1 MRKSKNR
8 NSHPE
13 ANDVVVAGAGGAG
26 LAAALTLAEG
36 GAKVIVFEKMPFA
49 GGSFLFVEG
58 TFAVESE
65 MQRRRNIKVTRDEA
79 FRGMMEYSH
88 WKANPALVRAFI
100 NKSANTIDWL
110 EKLGIEITEP
120 TGTWLGGPRTWHLF
134 KGLGGPAI
142 NVLVANAVKKGVEIR
157 YETTVKHLLRQGN
170 GPVSGIVAEDKTGKQ
185 IRVKAEAV
193 IIATGGYPNNK
204 EWIKKYSGFDLEVNL
219 FPLGRYNKIGEGIQ
233 MAWESGAA
241 EEGVGVIHLNIG
253 SPPKI
258 GARSH
263 IWGAVGQPTLW
274 VNQHG
279 VRYCDEAIVENIAF
293 AGNAMAK
300 QEGGYDFRIFDEE
313 TKIQLVENGGLGVGM
328 YLPPRTPLTDLD
340 AKIKAA
346 VEKKNPCVFVANSI
360 EELAKKMG
368 LERAIFKR
376 TVEEYNRFC
385 EKGHDDQ
392 FAKDPEYLRP
402 VKTPTFYAFKCY
414 MNFLGTLGGIKINEK
429 TEVLDKSDKV
439 IPGLYAVGNDAGG
452 LYGDS
457 YDVITSG
464 ASSGFALN
472 SGRIAGENALKY
484 IRR

>member
-1 MRKSKNR
+1 MGKLENQDSFT
-8 NSHPE
+8 E
-13 ANDVVVAGAGGAG
+13 AKDVVVAGAGGAG

-36 GAKVIVFEKMPFA
+36 RAKVAVFEKMSFA

-65 MQRRRNIKVTRDEA
+65 MQRKRNIKVSRDEA

-100 NKSANTIDWL
+100 DKSASTIDWL
-110 EKLGIEITEP
+110 EKQGIEFIEP

-142 NVLVANAVKKGVEIR
+142 NVLVANAVKNGIEVR
-157 YETTVKHLLRQGN
+157 YETAVKHLLREGN
-170 GPVSGIVAEDKTGKQ
+170 GPVAGVVAEDSTGKQ
-185 IRVKAEAV
+185 VKVRAKAV

-219 FPLGRYNKIGEGIQ
+219 FPLGRYNKTGEGIQ
-233 MAWESGAA
+233 MAWEAGAA
-241 EEGVGVIHLNIG
+241 EEGIGVIHLNIG

-274 VNQHG
+274 VNQYG
-279 VRYCDEAIVENIAF
+279 VRFCDEGIVENIAY

-300 QEGGYDFRIFDEE
+300 QKGGYDFRIFDEE
-313 TKIQLVENGGLGVGM
+313 TKTQLVENGGLGVGM
-328 YLPPRTPLTDLD
+328 YLPPRTPLIDLD
-340 AKIKAA
+340 DKIKAA
-346 VEKKNPCVFVANSI
+346 IEKKNPSVFVADTI
-360 EELAKKMG
+360 DQLANKMG
-368 LERAIFKR
+368 VDRAVFKK

-385 EKGHDDQ
+385 EKRHDDQ

-402 VKTPTFYAFKCY
+402 VKTPRFYAFKCY
-414 MNFLGTLGGIKINEK
+414 MNFLGTLGGIKINER
-429 TEVLDKSDKV
+429 TEVFDRSDKV

-457 YDVITSG
+457 YDVIASG

>member
-1 MRKSKNR
+1 MGKLKNR
-8 NSHPE
+8 NSYHE

-26 LAAALTLAEG
+26 LAAALALSEG
-36 GAKVIVFEKMPFA
+36 GAKVVIFEKMPFA

-65 MQRRRNIKVTRDEA
+65 MQRKRNIKVTRDEA

-88 WKANPALVRAFI
+88 WRANPALVRAFVD
-100 NKSANTIDWL
+100 KSASTIDWL
-110 EKLGIEITEP
+110 EEQGVEFTEP

-142 NVLVANAVKKGVEIR
+142 NALATHAIKKGVEIR
-157 YETTVKHLLRQGN
+157 YETAVKHLLRQGN
-170 GPVSGIVAEDKTGKQ
+170 GPVTGIIAEDKTGKR
-185 IRVKAEAV
+185 INVKAKAV

-219 FPLGRYNKIGEGIQ
+219 FPLGRYDKTGEGIQ
-233 MAWESGAA
+233 MAWEAGAA
-241 EEGVGVIHLNIG
+241 EEGMGVIHLNIG

-274 VNQHG
+274 VNQFG

-300 QEGGYDFRIFDEE
+300 QKGGCDFRIFDEE
-313 TKIQLVENGGLGVGM
+313 TKIRLVENGGLGVGM
-328 YLPPRTPLTDLD
+328 YLPPGTPLTELD
-340 AKIKAA
+340 SKIKNAI
-346 VEKKNPCVFVANSI
+346 EKKNPCVFVASSI
-360 EELAKKMG
+360 DELAKKMG
-368 LERAIFKR
+368 VDRTVFKR

-385 EKGHDDQ
+385 EKGHDDR

-402 VKTPTFYAFKCY
+402 VKTPRFYGFKCY
-414 MNFLGTLGGIKINEK
+414 MNFLGTLGGIKINEM
-429 TEVLDKSDKV
+429 TEVLDKNGNV
-439 IPGLYAVGNDAGG
+439 ISGLYAVGNDAGG

-472 SGRIAGENALKY
+472 SGRIAGENARMY

>member
-1 MRKSKNR
+1 MGKLENR
-8 NSHPE
+8 DLTPE
-13 ANDVVVAGAGGAG
+13 AKDVVVAGAGGSG

-36 GAKVIVFEKMPFA
+36 GAKVVIFEKMPFA

-58 TFAVESE
+58 TFAADSD
-65 MQRRRNIKVTRDEA
+65 MQRKRNIKVTRDEA
-79 FRGMMEYSH
+79 FRGIMEYSH
-88 WKANPALVRAFI
+88 WKANAALVRAFVD
-100 NKSANTIDWL
+100 KSASTIDWL
-110 EKLGIEITEP
+110 EKQGVEFTEP
-120 TGTWLGGPRTWHLF
+120 TGVLLGGPRTWHLF
-134 KGLGGPAI
+134 KGLGGVAI
-142 NVLVANAVKKGVEIR
+142 NVLVANAVKKGVEVR
-157 YETTVKHLLRQGN
+157 YETTVKHLLREGN
-170 GPVSGIVAEDKTGKQ
+170 GPVTGAVVEDKTGKQ
-185 IRVKAEAV
+185 IKVQAKGV

-204 EWIKKYSGFDLEVNL
+204 EWIKKYSGFDLEVTL
-219 FPLGRYNKIGEGIQ
+219 FLLGRCNKTGEGIQ
-233 MAWESGAA
+233 MAWEAGAA

-274 VNQHG
+274 VNRDG
-279 VRYCDEAIVENIAF
+279 VRFCDETIVENIAY

-300 QEGGYDFRIFDEE
+300 QKGGYVFRIFDEE
-313 TKIQLVENGGLGVGM
+313 TKIQLAENGGIGVGM
-328 YLPPRTPLTDLD
+328 YVPSRTPLTYLD
-340 AKIKAA
+340 TKIKAA
-346 VEKKNPCVFVANSI
+346 VEEKNPFIFVADTLD
-360 EELAKKMG
+360 ELANKMG
-368 LERAIFKR
+368 IDRAIFKK

-402 VKTPTFYAFKCY
+402 VKIPRFYAFKCY

-429 TEVLDKSDKV
+429 TEVLDKDDEV

-457 YDVITSG
+457 YDVIASG

-472 SGRIAGENALKY
+472 SGRISGENALKY

>member
-1 MRKSKNR
+1 MGKLKNR
-8 NSHPE
+8 DLYSE
-13 ANDVVVAGAGGAG
+13 VDDVIVAGAGGAG
-26 LAAALTLAEG
+26 LAAALALAEG
-36 GAKVIVFEKMPFA
+36 GAKVIIFEKMPFA

-65 MQRRRNIKVTRDEA
+65 MQRKKNIKVTRDEA

-88 WKANPALVRAFI
+88 WKANPALVRAFVD
-100 NKSANTIDWL
+100 KSASTIDWL
-110 EKLGIEITEP
+110 EKQGVEFTEP

-142 NVLVANAVKKGVEIR
+142 NALVTNAVKKGVKIR
-157 YETTVKHLLRQGN
+157 YETAVSHLLRQGN
-170 GPVSGIVAEDKTGKQ
+170 GPVTGIVAEDKAGKR
-185 IRVKAEAV
+185 IDIKGKAV

-204 EWIKKYSGFDLEVNL
+204 DWIKKYSGFDLEVNL
-219 FPLGRYNKIGEGIQ
+219 YPLGRYDKTGEGIQ
-233 MAWESGAA
+233 MAWEAGAA

-253 SPPKI
+253 SPPRI

-274 VNQHG
+274 VNQYG

-293 AGNAMAK
+293 AGNAMSK
-300 QEGGYDFRIFDEE
+300 QQGGYDFRIFDEE
-313 TKIQLVENGGLGVGM
+313 TKDQLVEEGGLGVGM
-328 YLPPRTPLTDLD
+328 YLPPRTPLTELD
-340 AKIKAA
+340 AKIQAA
-346 VEKKNPCVFVANSI
+346 VEKKNPCIFVADTI
-360 EELAKKMG
+360 DELAKKMG
-368 LERAIFKR
+368 VDRAVFKK

-385 EKGHDDQ
+385 ERGHDNQ

-402 VKTPTFYAFKCY
+402 VKTPKFYAFKCY

-429 TEVLDKSDKV
+429 TEVLGKNGNV

>member
-1 MRKSKNR
+1 MGKLENR
-8 NSHPE
+8 DLTPE
-13 ANDVVVAGAGGAG
+13 AKDVVVAGAGGSG

-36 GAKVIVFEKMPFA
+36 GAKVVIFEKMPFA

-58 TFAVESE
+58 TFAADSD
-65 MQRRRNIKVTRDEA
+65 MQRKRNIKVTRDEA
-79 FRGMMEYSH
+79 FRGIMEYSH
-88 WKANPALVRAFI
+88 WKANAALVRAFVD
-100 NKSANTIDWL
+100 KSASTIDWL
-110 EKLGIEITEP
+110 EKQGVEFTEP
-120 TGTWLGGPRTWHLF
+120 TGVLLGGPRTWHLF
-134 KGLGGPAI
+134 KGLGGVAI
-142 NVLVANAVKKGVEIR
+142 NVLVANAVKKGVEVR
-157 YETTVKHLLRQGN
+157 YETTVKHLLREGN
-170 GPVSGIVAEDKTGKQ
+170 GPVTGAVVEDKTGKQ
-185 IRVKAEAV
+185 IKVQAKGV

-204 EWIKKYSGFDLEVNL
+204 EWIKKYSGFDLEVTL
-219 FPLGRYNKIGEGIQ
+219 FLLGRCNKTGEGIQ
-233 MAWESGAA
+233 MAWEAGAA

-274 VNQHG
+274 VNRDG
-279 VRYCDEAIVENIAF
+279 VRFCDETIVENIAY

-300 QEGGYDFRIFDEE
+300 QKGGYVFRIFDEE
-313 TKIQLVENGGLGVGM
+313 TKIQLAENGGIGVGM
-328 YLPPRTPLTDLD
+328 YVPSRTPLTYLD
-340 AKIKAA
+340 TKIKAA
-346 VEKKNPCVFVANSI
+346 VEEKNPFIFVADTLD
-360 EELAKKMG
+360 ELANKMG
-368 LERAIFKR
+368 IDRAIFKK

-402 VKTPTFYAFKCY
+402 VKTPRFYAFKCY

-429 TEVLDKSDKV
+429 TEVLDRDDEV

-457 YDVITSG
+457 YDVIASG

-472 SGRIAGENALKY
+472 SGRISGENALKY

>member
-1 MRKSKNR
+1 MGKMESV
-8 NSHPE
+8 NSFPE
-13 ANDVVVAGAGGAG
+13 TKEVIVAGAGGAG

-36 GAKVIVFEKMPFA
+36 GAKVVALEKMPFA

-65 MQRRRNIKVTRDEA
+65 MQRKRNIKVTRDEA
-79 FRGMMEYSH
+79 FRGIMEYSH
-88 WKANPALVRAFI
+88 WKANAALVRAFI
-100 NKSANTIDWL
+100 DKSASTIGWL
-110 EKLGIEITEP
+110 EKQGIEFTEP

-134 KGLGGPAI
+134 KGLGGPMI
-142 NVLVANAVKKGVEIR
+142 NVLVANAVKKGIEVR
-157 YETTVKHLLRQGN
+157 YETTVKRLLREGN
-170 GPVSGIVAEDKTGKQ
+170 GPVLGAVVEDKTGKQ
-185 IRVKAEAV
+185 MKVEAKAV

-219 FPLGRYNKIGEGIQ
+219 FPLGRYDKTGEGIQ
-233 MAWESGAA
+233 MAWEAGAA

-253 SPPKI
+253 SPPQI

-274 VNQHG
+274 VNQDG
-279 VRYCDEAIVENIAF
+279 VRFCDESIVENIAY
-293 AGNAMAK
+293 AGNAMSK
-300 QEGGYDFRIFDEE
+300 QKGGYVFRIFDEE
-313 TKIQLVENGGLGVGM
+313 TKIQLVEDGGIGVGM
-328 YLPPRTPLTDLD
+328 YVPPRTPLTDLD

-346 VEKKNPCVFVANSI
+346 LEKKNPYVFVADTLD
-360 EELAKKMG
+360 ELANKMG
-368 LERAIFKR
+368 LDRSVFKK

-392 FAKDPEYLRP
+392 FAKNPEYLHP
-402 VKTPTFYAFKCY
+402 VKIPRFYAFKCY

-429 TEVLDKSDKV
+429 TEVLDRSEKV

-457 YDVITSG
+457 YDVIASG

-472 SGRIAGENALKY
+472 SGRIAGENALRY

>member
-1 MRKSKNR
+1 MGKLENR
-8 NSHPE
+8 DLTPE
-13 ANDVVVAGAGGAG
+13 AKDVVVAGAGGSG

-36 GAKVIVFEKMPFA
+36 GAKVVIFEKMPFA

-58 TFAVESE
+58 TFAADSD
-65 MQRRRNIKVTRDEA
+65 MQRKRNIKVTRDEA
-79 FRGMMEYSH
+79 FRGIMEYSH
-88 WKANPALVRAFI
+88 WKANAALVRAFVD
-100 NKSANTIDWL
+100 KSASTIDWL
-110 EKLGIEITEP
+110 EKQGVEFTEP
-120 TGTWLGGPRTWHLF
+120 TGVLLGGPRTWHLF
-134 KGLGGPAI
+134 KGLGGVAI
-142 NVLVANAVKKGVEIR
+142 NVLVANAVKKGVEVR
-157 YETTVKHLLRQGN
+157 YETTVKHLLREGN
-170 GPVSGIVAEDKTGKQ
+170 GPVTGAVVEDKTGKQ
-185 IRVKAEAV
+185 IKVQAKGV

-204 EWIKKYSGFDLEVNL
+204 EWIKKYSGFDLEVTL
-219 FPLGRYNKIGEGIQ
+219 FLLGRCNKTGEGIQ
-233 MAWESGAA
+233 MAWEAGAA

-274 VNQHG
+274 VNQDG
-279 VRYCDEAIVENIAF
+279 VRFCDETIVENIAY

-300 QEGGYDFRIFDEE
+300 QKGGYVFRIFDEE
-313 TKIQLVENGGLGVGM
+313 TKIQLAENGGIGVGM
-328 YLPPRTPLTDLD
+328 YVPSRTPLTYLD
-340 AKIKAA
+340 TKIKAA
-346 VEKKNPCVFVANSI
+346 VEEKNPFIFVADTLD
-360 EELAKKMG
+360 ELANKMG
-368 LERAIFKR
+368 IDRGIFKK

-402 VKTPTFYAFKCY
+402 VKTPRFYAFKCY

-429 TEVLDKSDKV
+429 TEVLDKDDEV
-439 IPGLYAVGNDAGG
+439 ISGLYAVGNDAGG

-457 YDVITSG
+457 YDVIASG

-472 SGRIAGENALKY
+472 SGRISGENALKY

>member
-1 MRKSKNR
+1 MGKLENR
-8 NSHPE
+8 DLTPE
-13 ANDVVVAGAGGAG
+13 AKDVVVAGAGGSG

-36 GAKVIVFEKMPFA
+36 GAKVVIFEKMPFA

-58 TFAVESE
+58 TFAADSD
-65 MQRRRNIKVTRDEA
+65 MQRKRNIKVTRDEA
-79 FRGMMEYSH
+79 FRGIMEYSH
-88 WKANPALVRAFI
+88 WKANAALVRAFVD
-100 NKSANTIDWL
+100 KSASTIDWL
-110 EKLGIEITEP
+110 EKQGVEFTEP
-120 TGTWLGGPRTWHLF
+120 TGVLLGGPRTWHLF
-134 KGLGGPAI
+134 KGLGGVAI
-142 NVLVANAVKKGVEIR
+142 NVLVANAVKKGVEVR
-157 YETTVKHLLRQGN
+157 YETTVKHLLREGN
-170 GPVSGIVAEDKTGKQ
+170 GPVTGAVVEDKTGKQ
-185 IRVKAEAV
+185 IKVQAKGV

-204 EWIKKYSGFDLEVNL
+204 EWIKKYSGFDLEVTL
-219 FPLGRYNKIGEGIQ
+219 FLLGRCNKTGEGIQ
-233 MAWESGAA
+233 MAWEAGAA

-274 VNQHG
+274 VNRDG
-279 VRYCDEAIVENIAF
+279 VRFCDETIVENIAY

-300 QEGGYDFRIFDEE
+300 QKGGYVFRIFDEE
-313 TKIQLVENGGLGVGM
+313 TKIQLAENGGIGVGM
-328 YLPPRTPLTDLD
+328 YVPSRTPLTYLD
-340 AKIKAA
+340 TKIKAA
-346 VEKKNPCVFVANSI
+346 VEEKNPFIFVADTLD
-360 EELAKKMG
+360 ELANKMG
-368 LERAIFKR
+368 IDRGIFKK

-402 VKTPTFYAFKCY
+402 VKTPRFYAFKCY

-429 TEVLDKSDKV
+429 TEVLDKDDEV

-457 YDVITSG
+457 YDVIASG

-484 IRR
+484 IRW

>member
-1 MRKSKNR
+1 MNQFKKPDLISEHK
-8 NSHPE
+8 
-13 ANDVVVAGAGGAG
+13 DVVVAGAGGGG

-36 GAKVIVFEKMPFA
+36 GAKVVVFEKMPFA

-65 MQRRRNIKVTRDEA
+65 MQLKRNIKVTRDEA
-79 FRGMMEYSH
+79 FKGMMEYSH
-88 WKANPALVRAFI
+88 WKANAALVRAFVD
-100 NKSANTIDWL
+100 KSASTIDWL
-110 EKLGIEITEP
+110 EKQGVEFIEP

-134 KGLGGPAI
+134 KGLGASAI
-142 NVLVANAVKKGVEIR
+142 NVLLANAVKRGVKIH
-157 YETTVKHLLRQGN
+157 YETPVKHLLREGN
-170 GPVSGIVAEDKTGKQ
+170 GPVTGVVVEDKVGNQFKVQ
-185 IRVKAEAV
+185 AKAV

-219 FPLGRYNKIGEGIQ
+219 FPLGRYNKTGEGIQ
-233 MAWESGAA
+233 MAWEAGAA
-241 EEGVGVIHLNIG
+241 EEGIGVIHLNIG

-258 GARSH
+258 GARNH

-274 VNQHG
+274 VNQDG
-279 VRYCDEAIVENIAF
+279 VRFCDETIVENIAY
-293 AGNAMAK
+293 AGNAISR
-300 QEGGYDFRIFDEE
+300 QRGGYNFRVFDEE
-313 TKIQLVENGGLGVGM
+313 IKNQLVKKGGLGVGM

-346 VEKKNPCVFVANSI
+346 IEKKNPFVFVADTI
-360 EELAKKMG
+360 DELANKMG
-368 LERAIFKR
+368 VDRVTFKK

-392 FAKDPEYLRP
+392 FAKNPEYLIP
-402 VKTPTFYAFKCY
+402 VKTPKFYAFKCY

-429 TEVLDKSDKV
+429 TEVLDKEERV

-457 YDVITSG
+457 YDVIASG
-464 ASSGFALN
+464 ASSAFALN
-472 SGRIAGENALKY
+472 SGRIAGENSLKY
-484 IRR
+484 IR

>member
-1 MRKSKNR
+1 MGDLENR
-8 NSHPE
+8 DSHSE
-13 ANDVVVAGAGGAG
+13 TKDVVVAGAGGAG
-26 LAAALTLAEG
+26 LAAALTLADG
-36 GAKVIVFEKMPFA
+36 GAKVAIFEKMPFA

-58 TFAVESE
+58 TFAVESQ
-65 MQRRRNIKVTRDEA
+65 MQRKRNIKVTRDEA

-88 WKANPALVRAFI
+88 WKANPALVRAFVD
-100 NKSANTIDWL
+100 KSASTIDWL
-110 EKLGIEITEP
+110 EKQGIEFTEP

-134 KGLGGPAI
+134 KGLGGPAV
-142 NVLVANAVKKGVEIR
+142 NVLVANAVKKGVEVR
-157 YETTVKHLLRQGN
+157 YETTVKHLLREGN
-170 GPVSGIVAEDKTGKQ
+170 GPVTGAVAEDKTGKQ
-185 IRVKAEAV
+185 IKVLAKVV

-219 FPLGRYNKIGEGIQ
+219 FPLGRYNKTGEGIQ
-233 MAWESGAA
+233 MAWEAGAE

-274 VNQHG
+274 VNQYG
-279 VRYCDEAIVENIAF
+279 VRFCDETIVENIAF

-300 QEGGYDFRIFDEE
+300 QKGGYDFRIFDEE

-328 YLPPRTPLTDLD
+328 YLPPRTPLTNLD

-346 VEKKNPCVFVANSI
+346 VEKKNPCIFVAETI
-360 EELAKKMG
+360 DELANKMG
-368 LERAIFKR
+368 VDRAVFKK
-376 TVEEYNRFC
+376 TVEEYNKFC
-385 EKGHDDQ
+385 EKRHDDQ

-402 VKTPTFYAFKCY
+402 VKTPRFYAFKCY

-429 TEVLDKSDKV
+429 TEVLDRNDKV

-457 YDVITSG
+457 YDVIASG

-472 SGRIAGENALKY
+472 SGRIAGENAVKY

>member
-1 MRKSKNR
+1 MGKLENR
-8 NSHPE
+8 DLTPE
-13 ANDVVVAGAGGAG
+13 AKDVVVAGAGGSG

-36 GAKVIVFEKMPFA
+36 GAKVVIFEKMPFA

-58 TFAVESE
+58 TFAADSD
-65 MQRRRNIKVTRDEA
+65 MQRKRNIKVTRDEA
-79 FRGMMEYSH
+79 FRGIMEYSH
-88 WKANPALVRAFI
+88 WKANAALVRAFVD
-100 NKSANTIDWL
+100 KSASTIDWL
-110 EKLGIEITEP
+110 EKQGVEFTEP
-120 TGTWLGGPRTWHLF
+120 TGVLLGGPRTWHLF
-134 KGLGGPAI
+134 KGLGGVAI
-142 NVLVANAVKKGVEIR
+142 NVLVANAVKKGVEVR
-157 YETTVKHLLRQGN
+157 YETTVKHLLREGN
-170 GPVSGIVAEDKTGKQ
+170 GPVTGAVVEDKTGKQ
-185 IRVKAEAV
+185 IKVQAKGV

-204 EWIKKYSGFDLEVNL
+204 EWIKKYSGFDLEVTL
-219 FPLGRYNKIGEGIQ
+219 FLLGRCNKTGEGIQ
-233 MAWESGAA
+233 MAWEAGAA

-274 VNQHG
+274 VNRDG
-279 VRYCDEAIVENIAF
+279 VRFCDETIVENIAY

-300 QEGGYDFRIFDEE
+300 QKGGYVFRIFDEE
-313 TKIQLVENGGLGVGM
+313 TKIQLAENGGIGVGM
-328 YLPPRTPLTDLD
+328 YVPSRTPLTYLD
-340 AKIKAA
+340 TKIKAA
-346 VEKKNPCVFVANSI
+346 VEEKNPFIFVADTLD
-360 EELAKKMG
+360 ELVNKMG
-368 LERAIFKR
+368 IDRAIFKK

-402 VKTPTFYAFKCY
+402 VKTPRFYAFKCY

-429 TEVLDKSDKV
+429 TEVLDKDDEV

-457 YDVITSG
+457 YDVIASG

-472 SGRIAGENALKY
+472 SGRISGENALKY

>member
-1 MRKSKNR
+1 MGKLENR
-8 NSHPE
+8 DLTPE
-13 ANDVVVAGAGGAG
+13 AKDVVVAGAGGSG

-36 GAKVIVFEKMPFA
+36 GAKVVIFEKMPFA

-58 TFAVESE
+58 TFAADSD
-65 MQRRRNIKVTRDEA
+65 MQRKRNIKVTRDEA
-79 FRGMMEYSH
+79 FRGIMEYSH
-88 WKANPALVRAFI
+88 WKANAALVRAFVD
-100 NKSANTIDWL
+100 KSASTIDWL
-110 EKLGIEITEP
+110 EKQGVEFTEP
-120 TGTWLGGPRTWHLF
+120 TGVLLGGPRTWHLF
-134 KGLGGPAI
+134 KGLGGVAI
-142 NVLVANAVKKGVEIR
+142 NVLVANAVKKGVEVR
-157 YETTVKHLLRQGN
+157 YETTVKHLLREGN
-170 GPVSGIVAEDKTGKQ
+170 GPVTGAVVEDKTGKQ
-185 IRVKAEAV
+185 IKVQAKGV

-204 EWIKKYSGFDLEVNL
+204 EWIKKYSGFDLEVTL
-219 FPLGRYNKIGEGIQ
+219 FLLGRCNKTGEGIQ
-233 MAWESGAA
+233 MAWEAGAA

-274 VNQHG
+274 VNRDG
-279 VRYCDEAIVENIAF
+279 VRFCDETIVENIAY

-300 QEGGYDFRIFDEE
+300 QKGGYVFRIFDEE
-313 TKIQLVENGGLGVGM
+313 TKIQLAENGGIGVGM
-328 YLPPRTPLTDLD
+328 YVPSRTPLTYLD
-340 AKIKAA
+340 TKIKAA
-346 VEKKNPCVFVANSI
+346 VEEKNPFIFVADTLD
-360 EELAKKMG
+360 ELANKMG
-368 LERAIFKR
+368 IDRAIFKK

-392 FAKDPEYLRP
+392 FAKDPEYLRL
-402 VKTPTFYAFKCY
+402 VKTPRFYAFKCY

-429 TEVLDKSDKV
+429 TEVLDKDDEV

-457 YDVITSG
+457 YDVIASG

-472 SGRIAGENALKY
+472 SGRISGENALKY

>member
-1 MRKSKNR
+1 MGKLENR
-8 NSHPE
+8 DLTPE
-13 ANDVVVAGAGGAG
+13 AKDVVVAGAGGSG

-36 GAKVIVFEKMPFA
+36 GAKVVIFEKMPFA

-58 TFAVESE
+58 TFAADSD
-65 MQRRRNIKVTRDEA
+65 MQRKRNIKVTRDEA
-79 FRGMMEYSH
+79 FRGIMEYSH
-88 WKANPALVRAFI
+88 WKANAALVRAFVD
-100 NKSANTIDWL
+100 KSASTIDWL
-110 EKLGIEITEP
+110 EKQGVEFTEP
-120 TGTWLGGPRTWHLF
+120 TGVLLGGPRTWHLF
-134 KGLGGPAI
+134 KGLGGVAI
-142 NVLVANAVKKGVEIR
+142 NVLVANAVKKGVEVR
-157 YETTVKHLLRQGN
+157 YETTVKHLLREGN
-170 GPVSGIVAEDKTGKQ
+170 GPVAGAVVEDKTGKQ
-185 IRVKAEAV
+185 IKVQAKGV

-204 EWIKKYSGFDLEVNL
+204 EWIKKYSGFDLEVTL
-219 FPLGRYNKIGEGIQ
+219 FLLGRCNKTGEGIQ
-233 MAWESGAA
+233 MAWEAGAA

-274 VNQHG
+274 VNRDG
-279 VRYCDEAIVENIAF
+279 VRFCDETIVENIAY

-300 QEGGYDFRIFDEE
+300 QKGGYVFRIFDEE
-313 TKIQLVENGGLGVGM
+313 TKIQLAENGGIGVGM
-328 YLPPRTPLTDLD
+328 YVPSRTPLTYLD
-340 AKIKAA
+340 TKIKAA
-346 VEKKNPCVFVANSI
+346 VEEKNPFIFVADTLD
-360 EELAKKMG
+360 ELANKMG
-368 LERAIFKR
+368 IDRAIFKK

-402 VKTPTFYAFKCY
+402 VKTPRFYAFKCY

-429 TEVLDKSDKV
+429 TEVLDKDDEV

-457 YDVITSG
+457 YDVIASG

-472 SGRIAGENALKY
+472 SGRISGENALKY

>member
-1 MRKSKNR
+1 MGRLENR
-8 NSHPE
+8 DLFPE
-13 ANDVVVAGAGGAG
+13 TKDVLVAGAGGGG

-36 GAKVIVFEKMPFA
+36 GAKVVIFEKMPFA

-65 MQRRRNIKVTRDEA
+65 MQRKRNIKVTRDEA

-88 WKANPALVRAFI
+88 WKANPALVRAFV
-100 NKSANTIDWL
+100 NKSASTIDWL
-110 EKLGIEITEP
+110 EKQGVEFTEP

-142 NVLVANAVKKGVEIR
+142 NVLVVNAVKKGVEVR
-157 YETTVKHLLRQGN
+157 YEATVRHLLREGN
-170 GPVSGIVAEDKTGKQ
+170 GPVTGVVVEDKAGKQ
-185 IRVKAEAV
+185 FKVEAKAV

-204 EWIKKYSGFDLEVNL
+204 DWIKKYSGFDLDVNL
-219 FPLGRYNKIGEGIQ
+219 FPLGKYDKTGEGIQ
-233 MAWESGAA
+233 MAWEAGAA
-241 EEGVGVIHLNIG
+241 EEGIGVIHLNIG

-274 VNQHG
+274 VNQYG
-279 VRYCDEAIVENIAF
+279 VRYCDESIVENIAY

-300 QEGGYDFRIFDEE
+300 QKGGYDFRIFDEE
-313 TKIQLVENGGLGVGM
+313 TKFQLVENGGLGVGM
-328 YLPPRTPLTDLD
+328 YLPPRTPLTNLD
-340 AKIKAA
+340 AKIKSA
-346 VEKKNPCVFVANSI
+346 VEKNPCIFVADTI
-360 EELAKKMG
+360 EELANKMG
-368 LERAIFKR
+368 IDRAVFKK

-402 VKTPTFYAFKCY
+402 VKTPKFYAFKCY

-429 TEVLDKSDKV
+429 TEVLDRNDKV

-457 YDVITSG
+457 YDVIASG

-472 SGRIAGENALKY
+472 SGRISGENALKY
-484 IRR
+484 IRQ

>member
-1 MRKSKNR
+1 MGKLENR
-8 NSHPE
+8 DLTPE
-13 ANDVVVAGAGGAG
+13 AKDVVVAGAGGSG

-36 GAKVIVFEKMPFA
+36 GAKVVIFEKMPFA

-58 TFAVESE
+58 TFAADSD
-65 MQRRRNIKVTRDEA
+65 MQRKRNIKVTRDEA
-79 FRGMMEYSH
+79 FRGIMEYSH
-88 WKANPALVRAFI
+88 WKANAALVRAFVD
-100 NKSANTIDWL
+100 KSASTIDWL
-110 EKLGIEITEP
+110 EKQGVEFTEP
-120 TGTWLGGPRTWHLF
+120 TGVLLGGPRTWHLF
-134 KGLGGPAI
+134 KGLGGVAI
-142 NVLVANAVKKGVEIR
+142 NVLVANAVKKGVEVR
-157 YETTVKHLLRQGN
+157 YETTVKHLLREGN
-170 GPVSGIVAEDKTGKQ
+170 GPVTGAVVEDKTGKQ
-185 IRVKAEAV
+185 IKVQAKGV

-204 EWIKKYSGFDLEVNL
+204 EWIKKYSGFDLEVTL
-219 FPLGRYNKIGEGIQ
+219 FLLGRCNKTGEGIQ
-233 MAWESGAA
+233 MAWEAGAA

-274 VNQHG
+274 VNQDG
-279 VRYCDEAIVENIAF
+279 VRFCDETIVENIAY

-300 QEGGYDFRIFDEE
+300 QKGGYVFRIFDEE
-313 TKIQLVENGGLGVGM
+313 TKIQLAENGGIGVGM
-328 YLPPRTPLTDLD
+328 YVPSRTPLTYLD
-340 AKIKAA
+340 TKIKAA
-346 VEKKNPCVFVANSI
+346 VEEKNPFIFVADTLD
-360 EELAKKMG
+360 ELANKMG
-368 LERAIFKR
+368 IDRAIFEK

-402 VKTPTFYAFKCY
+402 VKTPRFYAFKCY

-429 TEVLDKSDKV
+429 TEVLDKDDEV

-457 YDVITSG
+457 YDVIASG

-472 SGRIAGENALKY
+472 SGRISGENALKY

>member
-1 MRKSKNR
+1 MGELKKRELD
-8 NSHPE
+8 PE
-13 ANDVVVAGAGGAG
+13 SIDVVIAGAGGAG

-36 GAKVIVFEKMPFA
+36 GVRAIVFEKMPLA

-65 MQRRRNIKVTRDEA
+65 MQRKRNIKVTREDA
-79 FRGMMEYSH
+79 FREMMEYSH
-88 WKANPALVRAFI
+88 WKANPALVRAFVD
-100 NKSANTIDWL
+100 KSASTIDWM
-110 EKLGIEITEP
+110 ERQGVEFTEP

-134 KGLGGPAI
+134 KGLGGPPI
-142 NVLVANAVKKGVEIR
+142 KVLVANVVKKGVEIR
-157 YETTVKHLLRQGN
+157 YETAVKHLLREGS
-170 GPVSGIVAEDKTGKQ
+170 GPVTGALVEDKTGQQ
-185 IRVKAEAV
+185 IRVNAKAV

-204 EWIKKYSGFDLEVNL
+204 EWIKKYSGFDLESNL
-219 FPLGRYNKIGEGIQ
+219 FPLGRYNKTGEGIQ
-233 MAWESGAA
+233 MAWEAGAA
-241 EEGVGVIHLNIG
+241 EEGIGVIHLNIG
-253 SPPKI
+253 SPPRI

-279 VRYCDEAIVENIAF
+279 VRYCDEAIVENIAY
-293 AGNAMAK
+293 AGNAMSK
-300 QEGGYDFRIFDEE
+300 QKGGYDFRIFDEE
-313 TKIQLVENGGLGVGM
+313 TKTQLVKKGGLGVGM
-328 YLPPRTPLTDLD
+328 YLPPRTPLAELD
-340 AKIKAA
+340 NKISAA
-346 VEKKNPCVFVANSI
+346 LQKKNPYIFVAETI
-360 EELAKKMG
+360 DELANKMG
-368 LERAIFKR
+368 LDRDVFKK

-385 EKGHDDQ
+385 EKGRDDQ
-392 FAKDPEYLRP
+392 FGKDPEYLHP
-402 VKTPTFYAFKCY
+402 VKTPKFYAFKCY

-429 TEVLDKSDKV
+429 TEVLDRNDEV

-472 SGRIAGENALKY
+472 SGRIAGENAVNF

>member
-1 MRKSKNR
+1 MGKLENR
-8 NSHPE
+8 DLTPE
-13 ANDVVVAGAGGAG
+13 AKDVVVAGAGGSG

-36 GAKVIVFEKMPFA
+36 GAKVVIFEKMPFA

-58 TFAVESE
+58 TFAADSD
-65 MQRRRNIKVTRDEA
+65 MQRKRNIKVTRDEA
-79 FRGMMEYSH
+79 FRGIMEYSH
-88 WKANPALVRAFI
+88 WKANAALVRAFVD
-100 NKSANTIDWL
+100 KSASTIDWL
-110 EKLGIEITEP
+110 EKQGVEFTEP
-120 TGTWLGGPRTWHLF
+120 TGVLLGGPRTWHLF
-134 KGLGGPAI
+134 KGLGGVAI
-142 NVLVANAVKKGVEIR
+142 NVLVANAVKKGVEVR
-157 YETTVKHLLRQGN
+157 YETTVKHLLREGN
-170 GPVSGIVAEDKTGKQ
+170 GPVTGAVVEDKTGKQ
-185 IRVKAEAV
+185 IKVQAKGV

-204 EWIKKYSGFDLEVNL
+204 EWIKKYSGFDLEVTL
-219 FPLGRYNKIGEGIQ
+219 FLLGRCNKTGEGIQ
-233 MAWESGAA
+233 MAWEAGAA

-274 VNQHG
+274 VNQDG
-279 VRYCDEAIVENIAF
+279 VRFCDETIVENIAY

-300 QEGGYDFRIFDEE
+300 QKGGYVFRIFDEE
-313 TKIQLVENGGLGVGM
+313 TKIQLAENGGIGVGM
-328 YLPPRTPLTDLD
+328 YVPSRTPLTYLD
-340 AKIKAA
+340 TKIKAA
-346 VEKKNPCVFVANSI
+346 VEEKNPFIFVADTLD
-360 EELAKKMG
+360 ELANKMG
-368 LERAIFKR
+368 IDRAIFKK

-402 VKTPTFYAFKCY
+402 VKTPRFYAFKCY

-429 TEVLDKSDKV
+429 TEVLDKDDEV

-457 YDVITSG
+457 YDVIASG

-472 SGRIAGENALKY
+472 SGRISGENALKY